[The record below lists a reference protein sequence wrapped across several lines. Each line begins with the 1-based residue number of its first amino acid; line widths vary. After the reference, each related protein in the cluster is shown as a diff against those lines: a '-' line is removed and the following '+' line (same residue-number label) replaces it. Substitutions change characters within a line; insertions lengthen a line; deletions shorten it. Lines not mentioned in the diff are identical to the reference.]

1 MCGPKTS
8 GSAINLKNVCY
19 SEPMCLHFT
28 LDPRRHYRRL
38 PCGVASDRARSSWD
52 LATKQGIEKEWKS
65 QSEHGRVFTGQ
76 AERSGV
82 FSTTRVCVPETSAAR
97 PPLCVSL
104 SRRRGHRELLQV
116 DGSQVWGQPFSQGGP
131 PASRD
136 GMCPRLAPRPWG
148 WRPLSLVPVTKGN

>member
-1 MCGPKTS
+1 MCGPKTK
-8 GSAINLKNVCY
+8 GSAINPKTPVTQGQCVCI
-19 SEPMCLHFT
+19 SLWTPEDIIAVPVWGCQRQSPVELGSGNKG
-28 LDPRRHYRRL
+28 RHRE
-38 PCGVASDRARSSWD
+38 G
-52 LATKQGIEKEWKS
+52 WKS

-76 AERSGV
+76 ADRSGA

-97 PPLCVSL
+97 PPLRVSL
-104 SRRRGHRELLQV
+104 SRTRGHRELLQV

-131 PASRD
+131 PASRG